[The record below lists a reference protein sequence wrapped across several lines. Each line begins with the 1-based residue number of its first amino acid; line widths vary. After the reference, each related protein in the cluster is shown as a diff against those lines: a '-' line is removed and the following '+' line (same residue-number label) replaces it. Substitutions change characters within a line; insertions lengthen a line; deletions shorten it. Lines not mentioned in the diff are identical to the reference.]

1 MNIAIER
8 IADIVSL
15 YLKEFPDWRIMQQ
28 RIDGGEHRS
37 IKEMCEVVV
46 EDIARSLTRTLPI
59 DQFQSPVDI
68 RTLIYTKGEVT
79 EEGENLAC
87 ELPADFCRLHSLKFS
102 GWPQVLSEENRG
114 DAQRLALGDAAPEWL
129 AQRKRRPW
137 IRLDNAGDKGVSL
150 VCSEYK
156 KGWPETATYIPLPA
170 YDAPTGTL
178 RNVDP
183 AIIGAL
189 SKRIAKIIGQD

>member
-1 MNIAIER
+1 M
-8 IADIVSL
+8 SL
-15 YLKEFPDWRIMQQ
+15 
-28 RIDGGEHRS
+28 S
-37 IKEMCEVVV
+37 
-46 EDIARSLTRTLPI
+46 SLTRTLPI

-79 EEGENLAC
+79 EEGENLTC

-114 DAQRLALGDAAPEWL
+114 DTQRLALGENRGDTQRLALGDAAPEWL

-137 IRLDNAGDKGVSL
+137 IRLDNTGDKGVSL
-150 VCSEYK
+150 VCSDYN

-189 SKRIAKIIGQD
+189 SKRIAEIIGQD